1 MSLEIAEEME
11 NIWLIQNAS
20 WNKVLD
26 KKKILRLF
34 PLHIIHVLEATS
46 GTWMTQGT
54 WLTFGILISIGMT
67 LNDTWTLVPRGEDY
81 CLT

>member
-26 KKKILRLF
+26 KKKILGLF
-34 PLHIIHVLEATS
+34 PPAHHSRPWSNFWYLDDPGHLADI
-46 GTWMTQGT
+46 WD
-54 WLTFGILISIGMT
+54 F
-67 LNDTWTLVPRGEDY
+67 N
-81 CLT
+81 